1 MKLLLILALS
11 VFSIPSIAK
20 NIDTIRVEPGT
31 LDLKHLQTG
40 DFSYLQY
47 NRKTKEAPASRVTL
61 ISFNIEAKQYHNK
74 PAFFVKQQWEYD
86 TVVHKCY
93 TVFDAKDFSTL
104 LHDTYWKRLGY
115 SIKLDFETKQVEFKN
130 VNNKSDVPDSI
141 KAVAIKDFNDSFS
154 KYNLNW
160 HADMIIYSLLPYKEN
175 KTFIINYY
183 DPGFG
188 KAEEVA
194 YTVIASDFLTGSNG
208 EKIDCWVLNNY
219 NDNKDPEKGYERF
232 WIAKKSHEVL
242 KLENYFGGGRGYRYK
257 LKLCISEEGER

>member
-1 MKLLLILALS
+1 MKLLLLLALS
-11 VFSIPSIAK
+11 AFTIPSIAK
-20 NIDTIRVEPGT
+20 NTDTIRVEPGT
-31 LDLKHLQTG
+31 LDLKQLQTG
-40 DFSYLQY
+40 DFGYLQY
-47 NRKTKEAPASRVTL
+47 NKKTKDAPGGRVTL
-61 ISFNIEAKQYHNK
+61 IRFNIEAKQYHNK

-93 TVFDAKDFSTL
+93 TVFDAKDFSTI
-104 LHDTYWKRLGY
+104 LHDTYWRRLGY
-115 SIKLDFETKQVEFKN
+115 SIKLDFKTKTVEFTSVN
-130 VNNKSDVPDSI
+130 VKGGIPDSV
-141 KAVAIKDFNDSFS
+141 KSVAIKDFHESFN

-175 KTFIINYY
+175 RTFVINYY

-194 YTVIASDFLTGSNG
+194 YTVIGSDYLTGSGG
-208 EKIDCWVLNNY
+208 EKIGCWVLNNY

-232 WIAKKSHEVL
+232 WISKKSHEVL

-257 LKLCISEEGER
+257 VKLGVS